1 MGASCNGSIPSD
13 TVSSREHSDEGY
25 GSSFYGI
32 RLVQVADIPIE
43 KWIQVTKELQ
53 VSLFQTMILLLF
65 NDPAKKSWTL
75 EEIEAETRIG
85 KHFYI
90 VFSTISKERV
100 L

>member
-1 MGASCNGSIPSD
+1 MAAFSWTLPRQGNFQARGM
-13 TVSSREHSDEGY
+13 VAH
-25 GSSFYGI
+25 SFYGC
-32 RLVQVADIPIE
+32 RLVQGAGIPIE

-85 KHFYI
+85 KP
-90 VFSTISKERV
+90 VPTISKKHGS
-100 L
+100 